1 MVKYVYYKGFMAPC
15 MDKTP
20 ENILQQEIIR
30 ERAAVLGRA
39 GESVDRALAKLCLLE
54 KSIDRYYRE
63 LLQLDTGYDS
73 TPAGDLSALKTNII
87 RKINKDIH
95 HYNRLRE
102 HAQLRYHYLIITREA
117 LGLRRH
123 QRVEELYA
131 IPPKKR
137 QIEET

>member
-1 MVKYVYYKGFMAPC
+1 MLKYTYYKGLMAPC

-20 ENILQQEIIR
+20 ENVLQQELLR

-39 GESVDRALAKLCLLE
+39 GESVDRALDKLRLLDSAIE
-54 KSIDRYYRE
+54 RHYCD
-63 LLQLDTGYDS
+63 LLQLDKGPHLAAMD
-73 TPAGDLSALKTNII
+73 DLLTLKTQII
-87 RKINKDIH
+87 RKINKDIN

-123 QRVEELYA
+123 TRVEEFYA

-137 QIEET
+137 QIEEI